1 MRKVLILSFILL
13 LVQIPVFAQ
22 ATSDIIASVNN
33 RNITKSYVDKV
44 LQEELAA
51 LPQEQK
57 TQENMQ
63 SLANKIVSQKVDEIL
78 LSDAAKKAKIQ
89 VSKQEITNAVDTIK
103 KNFKTETDFE
113 NELKKQG
120 LTKSEFENEVKE
132 NLARIKYVSE
142 EMKKRAGS
150 PTEEELK
157 NFYNNVISKIKGLDV
172 KLSAQEE
179 LLVSSVA
186 KSLQRIYS
194 EQVKI
199 RQIFIKYSDSFT
211 KEQKKEVSN
220 RIKDLKKELSLQD
233 MNFAQLSVKYSDD
246 QMLREKK
253 GDLGFVLKEDIT
265 PEVAKIVFSL
275 NVGDYNKNPLKT
287 NNGYHFF
294 RVEEKKAKM
303 PIEFDD
309 VKSYLSDILYKQ
321 NIQNEYD
328 KLISE
333 LKANADIKVY

>member
-1 MRKVLILSFILL
+1 MRKVLILSFVLL
-13 LVQIPVFAQ
+13 SVPISVFAQ

-44 LQEELAA
+44 LREELAV
-51 LPQEQK
+51 LPQDQK

-63 SLANKIVSQKVDEIL
+63 SLANKIVSQKIDEFL

-89 VSKQEITNAVDTIK
+89 VSKQEISNAVDTIK
-103 KNFKTETDFE
+103 RNFKTETDFK

-120 LTKSEFENEVKE
+120 LTKAEFENEVKE
-132 NLARIKYVSE
+132 NLARIKYISE
-142 EMKKRAGS
+142 EMKKRVGT
-150 PTEEELK
+150 PTDEELK

-172 KLSAQEE
+172 KLSIQEE
-179 LLVSSVA
+179 NLVSSVA
-186 KSLQRIYS
+186 KNLQRIYS

-199 RQIFIKYSDSFT
+199 RQIFIKYSDTFT

-246 QMLREKK
+246 QLLREKK

-287 NNGYHFF
+287 DNGYHFF

-309 VKSYLSDILYKQ
+309 IKAYLSDTLYKQ

-333 LKANADIKVY
+333 LKADADIKVY